1 MMRRYSF
8 HILAVALIMTTILLV
23 LFGYRASSEWQ
34 RSTRLFVERRT
45 TNVTYLMMTA
55 LNRDMRGVQSEV
67 LPQLDPLND
76 SDAALGHEVVKAFA
90 RFPYPESFFIWRA
103 GTTGVLSVFNRADRL
118 PAWYHGDVETT
129 EFPATVLKNPPEL
142 EDLVRSLASKASLR
156 TRFVVF
162 ETMIEGKPYQVV
174 ARPIYAPPSRATLH
188 SIVGFTVNIN
198 WIRAHYFND
207 LVADI
212 SRVIGRRSV
221 ALEVLDEKG
230 SIIAARRP
238 AANADTDSNGP
249 VRERTFPL
257 FFFDPA
263 LRATAPPDALPER
276 NWTARTQVIRDES
289 MLAAI
294 SGGRRIFI
302 VISIAAGAAMVALVL
317 TLRAARSAA
326 VLATMKSEFVSA
338 VTHELKTPLSGIRLV
353 SETLAKGRFRSPEKV
368 AEYATLL
375 LNDVSRLTRTVD
387 NLLTLS
393 RVQDIERFYTFESVD
408 PGTLLEDALNR
419 FDPYLKEQGFEVNLD
434 IPAYLPPV
442 SADRIAIGQVLENI
456 LDNAIRY
463 SNGTQHLS
471 ISASASDTHV
481 SLKVADEGKGILPEE
496 LPHVFEKFYRGHD
509 AASGGSGLGLA
520 IARRIMKDH
529 NGEVRLESVRGAG
542 TVAEIL
548 LPVMPVNKLY
558 EETNSSRRG

>member
-23 LFGYRASSEWQ
+23 WFGYRASSEWQ

-45 TNVTYLMMTA
+45 TNVTYLMMTG
-55 LNRDMRGVQSEV
+55 LNRDMRSVQSQV

-76 SDAALGHEVVKAFA
+76 SDAALGDEVAKTFA

-103 GTTGVLSVFNRADRL
+103 GTTGVLSVFNRAGRL
-118 PAWYHGDVETT
+118 PAWYRGDVETT
-129 EFPATVLKNPPEL
+129 AFPATVLKNPPEL
-142 EDLVRSLASKASLR
+142 AGLVRALGSKASLH

-162 ETMIEGKPYQVV
+162 ETTIDGEPYQVV
-174 ARPIYAPPSRATLH
+174 ARPVYAPPSRASLH
-188 SIVGFTVNIN
+188 SIVGFTVNIS
-198 WIRAHYFND
+198 WIRAHYFTD
-207 LVADI
+207 LLTDL

-221 ALEVLDEKG
+221 ALEILDETG
-230 SIIAARRP
+230 ALIAASRP
-238 AANADTDSNGP
+238 AANADTDSDGP

-257 FFFDPA
+257 LFFDPA
-263 LRATAPPDALPER
+263 LRATVSADSLPVR
-276 NWTARTQVIRDES
+276 NWTARTQIIRDES
-289 MLAAI
+289 MLAAN
-294 SGGRRIFI
+294 SGGLRIFI
-302 VISIAAGAAMVALVL
+302 LISIAAGAAMVALVL

-368 AEYATLL
+368 SEYATLL

-387 NLLTLS
+387 NLLTMS
-393 RVQDIERFYTFESVD
+393 RVQDIERFYTFEPVD
-408 PGTLLEDALNR
+408 PGTLLEDALTR
-419 FDPYLKEQGFEVNLD
+419 FDPYLKEQGFDVNLD
-434 IPAYLPPV
+434 IPASLPV
-442 SADRIAIGQVLENI
+442 VLADRIAIVQVLENI

-463 SNGTQHLS
+463 SNGTRHLS
-471 ISASASDTHV
+471 VSALAFDTYV
-481 SLKVADEGKGILPEE
+481 SLKVTDKGKGILPEE

-520 IARRIMKDH
+520 IAQRIMKDH
-529 NGEVRLESVRGAG
+529 HGEVRLESAPGAG
-542 TVAEIL
+542 TIVEIL
-548 LPVMPVNKLY
+548 LPVTTVHQTY
-558 EETNSSRRG
+558 EEANSSRRG